1 MKILF
6 AIQGTG
12 NGHISRAREVL
23 PHLLNYGDVDV
34 LISGT
39 QAEISLPVIIK
50 YKHHGL
56 GYVFG
61 KDGGIDMIESVK
73 QLKPFRFLKDIY
85 QFPVQQYD
93 VVINDFEPLT
103 AWACAIKQKPCIALS
118 HQSAYLSNKTPR
130 PEKKNFFA
138 EKVFKYYAPT
148 STQYG
153 FHFKSYDDFIYTPII
168 RNEVRQLGV
177 SNQDHITVYLPAHG
191 DQILV
196 DAFKKH
202 KDVKWQLFSKHTHQ
216 TTQHENVTLTPITNG
231 AFIKSLA
238 SCSGFITAGGFESPA
253 EAIHLG
259 KKVLSIP
266 MHNQYEQL
274 CNAESMKDLGVTVIS
289 SIDQTFDTKLRTWIE
304 SDVKYH
310 ITFPDMTAQIIA
322 RLFSSI
328 LH

>member
-50 YKHHGL
+50 YKQHGL

-61 KDGGIDMIESVK
+61 KDGGIDMIESFK

-93 VVINDFEPLT
+93 VVINDFEPVT
-103 AWACAIKQKPCIALS
+103 AWACAIKRKPCIALS
-118 HQSAYLSNKTPR
+118 HQSAYLSANTPR
-130 PEKKNFFA
+130 PDKKDFFA

-148 STQYG
+148 TTQYG
-153 FHFKSYDDFIYTPII
+153 FHFKSYDDFIFTPII
-168 RNEVRQLGV
+168 RSEVRQMEV
-177 SNQDHITVYLPAHG
+177 STQDHITVYLPAHG
-191 DQILV
+191 DQLLIEI
-196 DAFKKH
+196 FKKH

-216 TTQHENVTLTPITNG
+216 SSQHENVELTPITND

-238 SCSGFITAGGFESPA
+238 SCSGFVTAGGFESPA

-274 CNAESMKDLGVTVIS
+274 CNAESMKDLDVTVVS
-289 SIDQTFDTKLRTWIE
+289 RIDQTFDTILKLWLE
-304 SDVKYH
+304 SAHSQH
-310 ITFPDMTAQIIA
+310 ISFPDLTEKIIA
-322 RLFSSI
+322 QLFKNI
-328 LH
+328 V